1 MSILE
6 EGPVRRFLKN
16 LRNAAPGST
25 ITPSV
30 DGQIKSLRE
39 AKYAEWKAKGYP
51 EALIDKAFL
60 LADRW
65 VSSQAAAWAPPDRP
79 DVQAAIIQ
87 SAYPKGLEVAESWI
101 IAMLK

>member
-6 EGPVRRFLKN
+6 EGPVRRFFKN

-30 DGQIKSLRE
+30 DGQIASLRE
-39 AKYAEWKAKGYP
+39 AKYVEWKAKGYP

-60 LADRW
+60 MADNW
-65 VSSQAAAWAPPDRP
+65 ISSQAAAWAPPDRP
-79 DVQAAIIQ
+79 DVKVAIIQ
-87 SAYPKGLEVAESWI
+87 SAYPKSLEVAEAWI
-101 IAMLK
+101 QAMMK